1 MDDISNNED
10 DEMKQNLI
18 MELGSEIQ
26 KIKELNV
33 FDHSPKDDLNEKE
46 AELRYQVGSNQ
57 KEKWEIEEVR

>member
-1 MDDISNNED
+1 
-10 DEMKQNLI
+10 MKQNLI
-18 MELGSEIQ
+18 LELESEIQ

-57 KEKWEIEEVR
+57 KEKCEIEDVR